1 MEKPLDH
8 IYQAKKKID
17 RYIRETPIEY
27 SPTYSKLVGGEVY
40 LKLENLQLTGSFK
53 IRGVLN
59 KVLGDNIPN
68 KEWVTA
74 SAGNHGKALAYVA
87 SLFKHKSRVYVPEN
101 APETKKKAIERYG
114 AKLIEVKGTYDE
126 AEEEAIRYASST
138 NSVYISPYNDPYII
152 YGQGTIALE
161 IINEL
166 PELDVVVVPIGGGG
180 LASGIALAIK
190 NIDRN
195 IEIIG
200 VQSEA
205 SPSMYNSLKAGK
217 IVEVKLEKSI
227 ADGLHGNIEKDSI
240 TFDILKEMLDDIV
253 LVEEWRIEKHVAQL
267 IKSHNLIIEGA
278 AATTLAALEKYRSR
292 FTGKRICALL
302 TGRNIDYTLIT
313 RIVNKYREDQNEL

>member
-1 MEKPLDH
+1 MERTLNN
-8 IYQAKKKID
+8 IYQAKKRID
-17 RYIRETPIEY
+17 KYIWKTPIEY
-27 SPTYSKLVGGEVY
+27 SPVYSDLIGGEVY

-59 KVLGDNIPN
+59 KVLGDNILN

-74 SAGNHGKALAYVA
+74 SAGNHGKALAYTA
-87 SLFKHKSRVYVPEN
+87 SLFKHKCTVYVPEN
-101 APETKKKAIERYG
+101 APETKKRAIKGYG

-126 AEEEAIRYASST
+126 AEEEAIKFASST

-161 IINEL
+161 IINDL
-166 PELDVVVVPIGGGG
+166 PELDVVVIPVGGGG

-190 NIDRN
+190 NIDKD

-205 SPSMYNSLKAGK
+205 SPSMYNSLRAGK
-217 IVEVKLEKSI
+217 IVEVKLKKSI

-240 TFDILKEMLDDIV
+240 TFDILKDMLDDII
-253 LVEEWRIEKHVAQL
+253 LVEEWRIEKHIAQL
-267 IKSHNLIIEGA
+267 IKTHKQIIEGA
-278 AATTLAALEKYRSR
+278 AATTLAALDKYRNR
-292 FTGKRICALL
+292 FTGKRVCALL
-302 TGRNIDYTLIT
+302 TGRNIDHTQIT
-313 RIVNKYREDQNEL
+313 KIINRYCGD